1 MACLGIY
8 ANFTCVKSKGF
19 EKKQVSKIMTFQANA
34 NLVRDTAKVIEISGH
49 FAYHNIVLC
58 SSLKVYIRLKHAGA
72 DSSQLVL

>member
-1 MACLGIY
+1 
-8 ANFTCVKSKGF
+8 
-19 EKKQVSKIMTFQANA
+19 MTFQANA